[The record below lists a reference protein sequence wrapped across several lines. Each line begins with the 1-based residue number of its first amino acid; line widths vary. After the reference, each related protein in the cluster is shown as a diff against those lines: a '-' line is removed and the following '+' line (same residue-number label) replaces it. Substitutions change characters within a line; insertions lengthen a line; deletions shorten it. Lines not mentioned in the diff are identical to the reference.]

1 MKEKKYS
8 SNLEKE
14 MELSSK
20 MNKQLSPTRAVLR
33 LIAGF
38 FALFLWLLLGVPPTL
53 IYSSGIQSFIGTFSF
68 FIRNPIIFLL
78 IAFLNIILG
87 TLEFI
92 FLGVLWWSAF
102 HWIWSIRWFYGYEK
116 YRNLKNP
123 DELIKYQL
131 NRPD

>member
-8 SNLEKE
+8 SELEKQK
-14 MELSSK
+14 ELTSK
-20 MNKQLSPTRAVLR
+20 MNKQLSPRRAILR

-38 FALFLWLLLGVPPTL
+38 FALLLWLFLGVPPTL

-78 IAFLNIILG
+78 IALLNIILG
-87 TLEFI
+87 TIEFI
-92 FLGVLWWSAF
+92 LLGILWWSAF
-102 HWIWSIRWFYGYEK
+102 HWIWSIRWFYGYGK

-123 DELIKYQL
+123 DELLKNQFH
-131 NRPD
+131 

>member
-14 MELSSK
+14 MKLSSK

-33 LIAGF
+33 LMAGF
-38 FALFLWLLLGVPPTL
+38 FALLIWLFLGVPPTL

-102 HWIWSIRWFYGYEK
+102 HWIWSIRWFYGYGK

-123 DELIKYQL
+123 DELIKNQL
-131 NRPD
+131 NKLN